1 MDGKD
6 LFEQILQK
14 HAQKEEASES
24 DTEKKDNI
32 INFDSIR
39 KQELEDDLDSEA
51 SEESN
56 EEELD
61 IKAPQKTAAAEELHI
76 EMPVIEEPEETP
88 EEDSETPFD
97 IDEEPENLEDKPKGN
112 PDAVERDRKR
122 GHLKAFFDRLADDV
136 FDEEEDEDTEDIQS
150 DNGEMEDLDME
161 DIEVLEKPHLRIR
174 LHISKKFILGL
185 IVAALFCGA
194 GYAGY
199 RYLNRC
205 MTEYKTVSGMAR
217 NDNTSV
223 NYEYIN
229 EGMLRYSKDGVS
241 FTNKKG
247 ELIWNETY
255 EMASPKLVTS
265 GKFMAIGDIGSSEV
279 RIFGESG
286 QTGAIG
292 LDMPAVDLSV
302 ASQGVVAVVLSDS
315 SQNYINLY
323 DKKGEPLVK
332 IKSTIENTGYPLAIS
347 LSEDGMKLAVSY
359 LRIVDGKVKT
369 NLAFYNF
376 GEYGKNEIDN
386 YVGGF
391 EYDSVFPQIRFT
403 DNNTVSAFGNDRYV
417 SFSMRNKPDVI
428 SELEFAR
435 EIRSVF
441 FNEKYV
447 GFVFKNADESSGN
460 KYTMLLYTTE
470 GKLKIEQDFDFDY
483 VTIVCEDNEIVM
495 YNDLEC
501 VMYRFNG
508 SVKFEYTFEQPI
520 QKVIPKGGDRF
531 LIIDAE
537 NIRDI
542 KIK

>member
-6 LFEQILQK
+6 LFEQILLK

-24 DTEKKDNI
+24 DIEKKDNI
-32 INFDSIR
+32 IDFDSIR
-39 KQELEDDLDSEA
+39 KQELEDDPDGGPSEDS
-51 SEESN
+51 S

-61 IKAPQKTAAAEELHI
+61 IKALQETEAAEDLHI
-76 EMPVIEEPEETP
+76 EMPVIGEPEDNP
-88 EEDSETPFD
+88 VEDSKASFD
-97 IDEEPENLEDKPKGN
+97 MDEEPNDLADKPKEN
-112 PDAVERDRKR
+112 PDAEERERKR
-122 GHLKAFFDRLADDV
+122 GHLKAFFDRVADDV

-150 DNGEMEDLDME
+150 NNGEMEDLDME
-161 DIEVLEKPHLRIR
+161 EMEVLEKPHLSIK

-185 IVAALFCGA
+185 IIAVLVCGA
-194 GYAGY
+194 IYAGY

-205 MTEYKTVSGMAR
+205 MTEYKTVSETAR
-217 NDNTSV
+217 NDNASV

-255 EMASPKLVTS
+255 EMASPKLVSS

-292 LDMPAVDLSV
+292 LEMPAVDLSV
-302 ASQGVVAVVLSDS
+302 ASQGVLAVVLSDS

-332 IKSTIENTGYPLAIS
+332 IKSTIENTGYPLAIC

-376 GEYGKNEIDN
+376 DEYGKNEIDN

-391 EYDSVFPQIRFT
+391 EYDSVFPQIQFT
-403 DNNTVSAFGNDRYV
+403 DNNTVAAFGNDRFV

-428 SELEFAR
+428 SEVEFTQ

-441 FNEKYV
+441 SNEKYI
-447 GFVFKNADESSGN
+447 GFVFKNADETSGN
-460 KYTMLLYTTE
+460 KYNMLLYTRE
-470 GKLKIEQDFDFDY
+470 GKLKLEQSFDFDY
-483 VTIVCEDNEIVM
+483 VTIVCGDNEIIM
-495 YNDLEC
+495 YNELEC
-501 VMYRFNG
+501 IIYRFNG

-520 QKVIPKGGDRF
+520 QKVISKGGDRF

-537 NIRDI
+537 NIKDI